1 MHLHPQPLPT
11 QSSGYVSSPMS
22 QSEDAYE
29 TKADAEAE
37 AASRL
42 KEYHHRFEAKR
53 DKQKRK
59 SSTFGTMC
67 MP

>member
-29 TKADAEAE
+29 TKADAEA
-37 AASRL
+37 ASRL

-59 SSTFGTMC
+59 SSTSGTMC
-67 MP
+67 MR